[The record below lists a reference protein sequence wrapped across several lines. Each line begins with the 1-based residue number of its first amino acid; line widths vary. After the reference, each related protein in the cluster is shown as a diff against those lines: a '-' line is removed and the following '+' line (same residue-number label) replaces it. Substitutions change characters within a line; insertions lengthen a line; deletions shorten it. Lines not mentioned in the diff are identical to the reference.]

1 MNQKTES
8 TPFRHRTP
16 SRLLSRLAAFALLLL
31 PALIPLHAQDADA
44 APAAP
49 PAQDQS
55 LLDLYLQGG
64 PLMHVIALCSI
75 GTIAVATFCGIR
87 INRRKLIPPASV
99 AKLGQL
105 MERRDVQG
113 AYSAAQAS
121 GDLLSKTL
129 EAALL
134 KFDPREPKNNRDA
147 MEKAAAEKLSHEE
160 TRLNL
165 WVNYLNVFATV
176 APMIGLLGTVT
187 GMIEAFNALAAGKSE
202 PSDLAGGI
210 GQAMLT
216 TAGGLIVGIP
226 AMFCFFFFRNV
237 LHGVV
242 ADTEVAILKMLDA
255 LNAEAPQ
262 PEEPPFNPEHAEQ
275 THVG

>member
-1 MNQKTES
+1 MNQKPES
-8 TPFRHRTP
+8 TLTRCRALARRLPF
-16 SRLLSRLAAFALLLL
+16 LAVLALF
-31 PALIPLHAQDADA
+31 PATAALHAQDAAPPPSA
-44 APAAP
+44 APVS
-49 PAQDQS
+49 DLS
-55 LLDLYLQGG
+55 LWDMYLQGG
-64 PLMHVIALCSI
+64 PLMHFIALCSI
-75 GTIAVATFCGIR
+75 GTIATAVYCGLR

-99 AKLGQL
+99 TQLGQL
-105 MERRDVQG
+105 MEHKDVQG
-113 AYSAAQAS
+113 AFTAAQAN
-121 GDLLSKTL
+121 GDMLSKTL

-165 WVNYLNVFATV
+165 WINYLNVFATV

-226 AMFCFFFFRNV
+226 AMFCFFFFRNI

-255 LNAEAPQ
+255 LNAEVHN
-262 PEEPPFNPEHAEQ
+262 PEEQPPDPAHA
-275 THVG
+275 G